1 MTSHFPARCCSLPL
15 PLVSL
20 FWLSG
25 TPSHHHTHTFHLY
38 VLIGESKQKE
48 RETERQR
55 ELSVEDHWRS
65 LTFPM
70 LAATDDSA
78 EVVQHLLSVASLSED
93 SMKYVIEECGIDTV
107 HRLKTIDVDISWR
120 ASGVLNR
127 SDVHALKKVKS
138 WVKEN
143 GNLSMKELKTSF
155 TPEICDSYEILPVV
169 DGSLR
174 PQPWAVSQL
183 LKGLQKVSVD
193 DKCAVPIGDE
203 PGRPVRATA
212 RAMSGGCKE

>member
-38 VLIGESKQKE
+38 VLIGESK

-55 ELSVEDHWRS
+55 EISVEDHWRS
-65 LTFPM
+65 LTYPRM
-70 LAATDDSA
+70 SAATSMTNDSA
-78 EVVQHLLSVASLSED
+78 EVEVVQHLLSVGSLSED

-169 DGSLR
+169 DGSPK
-174 PQPWAVSQL
+174 PQP
-183 LKGLQKVSVD
+183 
-193 DKCAVPIGDE
+193 
-203 PGRPVRATA
+203 
-212 RAMSGGCKE
+212 